1 MKARLLTF
9 LGSLSAVLAACA
21 AETAL
26 VRVKWSEFVTTDK
39 VDRVMATAYVT
50 AKPLGDAQ
58 AIPLHDAG
66 KTIVY
71 DWETGNADD
80 LLAAIGVGAE
90 YVRTSR
96 PLEARAII
104 GAQAAK
110 AGMGA
115 LLRDR
120 NSFRIRDPFILA
132 DDATKTY
139 YLYETTD
146 PYKGRPY
153 ARGVSVRM
161 SKDLRMWSRP
171 QPVMSVPPKD
181 HCRTV
186 WAPEVYKVGD
196 RYLMFATL
204 SFYPDREGARG
215 PNASRLECRRGT
227 WIYESSSPT
236 GPFRLVS
243 GKPATPEDMMALDG
257 TLFMDGGKPYMV
269 FCLEWVQAKTG
280 GMCAAAL
287 KPDFS
292 GLAETPRRLFDA
304 TAAAPKSRV
313 TDGPFLHRMKGGRLF
328 MIWSTF
334 RKTGEGYCV
343 MQTESE
349 SGTVYGPWKNHK
361 VIYGKNGGH
370 GALFRTF
377 EGALKLVLHGPN
389 RRGLE
394 HLRILDV
401 AETADGLSVT
411 EPPPGRAVAP
421 RPPSAAFPPY
431 DCKQFIPDVTRRAT
445 GAFRTEQDPDGR
457 WWLVDPLGR
466 GFLSFG
472 VQSANWSGCYDPANN
487 RYAYRETNIKQFGT
501 PEKWAE
507 DTIRKYTDWGFN
519 TLSFGCGGELD
530 YRGVPRIRVA
540 LFGQRMCHLGMP
552 EEYWIN
558 AEHSPAGSAFPNV
571 FHPRFAEICSLV
583 AKWMCAPY
591 KDDPWTIGYYLDN
604 ELAWGRG
611 KTAPG
616 VPKPFALFEVCMRKK
631 PGHSARVA
639 AEEWVRAHGADP
651 AGKVPDEVKRGFLL
665 EIARRYFRTTSEAVR
680 AADPNHL
687 VMGCRFAG
695 LNGAGDDEVWNIAGE
710 YCDVVSFN
718 CYPMTDIDR
727 NTVSPNATD
736 GRSCREVFDALY
748 ARTKKPMRIP
758 EWAFPAL
765 DSGLPCLHGAGQR
778 FYTQAERTKATELWM
793 RTLLPMPYIVGWAVF
808 RWVDQPRGGAG
819 GNGEDSNY
827 GLVSEAGV
835 PYPCVE
841 TFARI
846 QKNAKAL
853 RYAPPPE
860 TREAPPI
867 STRVVD
873 EMLAR
878 IPPMGGSQLVATT
891 KVSFAP
897 DGDTFRVTNG
907 DLVAEGRIGGET
919 LLANVALDGRTLG
932 KWDFMIHHDRDSV
945 RRWTHASRVTAADWE
960 PSADGG
966 GRLVV
971 TAEGLDS
978 DIAFRVKEGFTFTP
992 GHPAFRAEVLAFE
1005 NIGRKPITMRR
1016 FYFCPVAPF
1025 AGEVPAKEAQ
1035 PVPNL
1040 WRAPKAS
1047 AWIAKDGRIWGVV
1060 TDAERMGAM
1069 NFHVDPKG
1077 GAHSDFAVVP
1087 LLRREQ
1093 RDETLAPGASYKPTP
1108 DERMRA
1114 WAIPGF
1120 GGAAEWRRLIAY

>member
-1 MKARLLTF
+1 MRSVVV
-9 LGSLSAVLAACA
+9 LGISSLAAVFALNA

-26 VRVKWSEFVTTDK
+26 VRVRWSEFVSTGD
-39 VDRVMATAYVT
+39 VARVMANAHVT

-80 LLAAIGVGAE
+80 LLAAVGVGAS

-104 GAQAAK
+104 GAAA
-110 AGMGA
+110 ARARQMTA
-115 LLRDR
+115 ADT
-120 NSFRIRDPFILA
+120 FRIRDPFILA

-146 PYKGRPY
+146 PYRGRPY
-153 ARGVSVRM
+153 ARGVSVRT
-161 SKDLRMWSRP
+161 SKDLVAWSQP
-171 QPVMSVPPKD
+171 KPVMSVPPKQ

-186 WAPEVYKVGD
+186 WAPEVYKVGA

-204 SFYPDREGARG
+204 SFYPDPEGAKG

-227 WIYESSSPT
+227 WIYEAASPT
-236 GPFRLVS
+236 GPFRPVS

-257 TLFMDGGKPYMV
+257 TLFMDGNKPYMV
-269 FCLEWVQAKTG
+269 FCHEWVQAKIG

-287 KPDFS
+287 KTDFS

-313 TDGPFLHRMKGGRLF
+313 TDGPYLHRMKDGRLL

-334 RKTGEGYCV
+334 HKTGEGYCV
-343 MQTESE
+343 MQTESA
-349 SGTVYGPWKNHK
+349 SGTVYGPWKDHK
-361 VIYGKNGGH
+361 VIYGRNGGH

-377 EGALKLVLHGPN
+377 EGTLKLVLHGPN

-411 EPPPGRAVAP
+411 EPPPLPVTP
-421 RPPSAAFPPY
+421 TFPPY
-431 DCKQFIPDVTRRAT
+431 DCKSFIEGMNFKAT
-445 GAFRTEQDPDGR
+445 GAFRTEQDTDGR

-472 VQSANWSGCYDPANN
+472 VQSANWQGCYDPAHD
-487 RYAYRETNIKQFGT
+487 RYAYRETNLKMFGT

-507 DTIRKYTDWGFN
+507 DTIRKYKDWGFN
-519 TLSFGCGGELD
+519 TLSFGCGSELD

-558 AEHSPAGSAFPNV
+558 DETRPACAAFPNV
-571 FHPRFAEICSLV
+571 FHPRFAEICALV
-583 AKWMCAPY
+583 ANWMCAPY

-611 KTAPG
+611 RTAPG

-639 AEEWVRAHGADP
+639 AENWVRVHGADP
-651 AGKVPDEVKRGFLL
+651 SGEVPDEVKRGFLL
-665 EIARRYFRTTSEAVR
+665 EIARRYFKTTSEAVR

-695 LNGAGDDEVWNIAGE
+695 IGGAGDDEVWNVAGE
-710 YCDVVSFN
+710 YCDIVSFN

-727 NTVSPNATD
+727 NTVRPNAED
-736 GRSCREVFDALY
+736 GRSVREAFDALY
-748 ARTKKPMRIP
+748 ARTKKPMMIP

-778 FYTQAERTKATELWM
+778 FYTQAERTRATELWM
-793 RTLLPMPYIVGWAVF
+793 RTLLPIPYIVGWAVF
-808 RWVDQPRGGAG
+808 RWVDQPAGGAG

-827 GLVSEAGV
+827 GLVSEAGE

-841 TFARI
+841 AFARI
-846 QKNAKAL
+846 QKGAKRL
-853 RYAPPPE
+853 RLGPPPE

-878 IPPMGGSQLVATT
+878 MPTRPGARVA
-891 KVSFAP
+891 FMR

-907 DLVAEGRIGGET
+907 GLVSEGRIGGAT
-919 LLANVALDGRTLG
+919 LLTRVALDGRTLG
-932 KWDFMIHHDRDSV
+932 TWNFMIHHDRGGA
-945 RRWTHASRVTAADWE
+945 RHWTSASRVTAAEWKPAEDGR
-960 PSADGG
+960 GG
-966 GRLVV
+966 GCLIL
-971 TAEGLDS
+971 TAEARGGG
-978 DIAFRVKEGFTFTP
+978 IACRVKEGFVFTP
-992 GHPAFRAEVLAFE
+992 GQDAFRVDLLALD
-1005 NIGRKPITMRR
+1005 NIGAEPIVLKRV
-1016 FYFCPVAPF
+1016 YFCPVAPF
-1025 AGEVPAKEAQ
+1025 AGEVDVKEAQ

-1040 WRAPKAS
+1040 WRAPKTS
-1047 AWIAKDGRIWGVV
+1047 AWIAKDGRFWGVV

-1069 NFHVDPKG
+1069 NFHVEPNG
-1077 GAHSDFAVVP
+1077 HVHPDFAIVP
-1087 LLRREQ
+1087 LLRREM
-1093 RDETLAPGASYKPTP
+1093 RDETLAPGASYVPGP

-1114 WAIPGF
+1114 WAVPGF
-1120 GGAAEWRRLIAY
+1120 GGAAEWRRIVRP

>member
-1 MKARLLTF
+1 MRNTF
-9 LGSLSAVLAACA
+9 FFALVALAGAHA

-39 VDRVMATAYVT
+39 VDRVMAN
-50 AKPLGDAQ
+50 
-58 AIPLHDAG
+58 AG
-66 KTIVY
+66 KATIY

-80 LLAAIGVGAE
+80 LLAAVGAGAA

-110 AGMGA
+110 RKWGA
-115 LLRDR
+115 
-120 NSFRIRDPFILA
+120 
-132 DDATKTY
+132 
-139 YLYETTD
+139 
-146 PYKGRPY
+146 KG
-153 ARGVSVRM
+153 
-161 SKDLRMWSRP
+161 
-171 QPVMSVPPKD
+171 
-181 HCRTV
+181 
-186 WAPEVYKVGD
+186 
-196 RYLMFATL
+196 
-204 SFYPDREGARG
+204 
-215 PNASRLECRRGT
+215 
-227 WIYESSSPT
+227 
-236 GPFRLVS
+236 
-243 GKPATPEDMMALDG
+243 
-257 TLFMDGGKPYMV
+257 
-269 FCLEWVQAKTG
+269 
-280 GMCAAAL
+280 
-287 KPDFS
+287 
-292 GLAETPRRLFDA
+292 
-304 TAAAPKSRV
+304 
-313 TDGPFLHRMKGGRLF
+313 
-328 MIWSTF
+328 
-334 RKTGEGYCV
+334 
-343 MQTESE
+343 
-349 SGTVYGPWKNHK
+349 
-361 VIYGKNGGH
+361 
-370 GALFRTF
+370 
-377 EGALKLVLHGPN
+377 
-389 RRGLE
+389 
-394 HLRILDV
+394 
-401 AETADGLSVT
+401 
-411 EPPPGRAVAP
+411 
-421 RPPSAAFPPY
+421 FPPY
-431 DCKQFIPDVTRRAT
+431 DCKQFIPGVTRRAT

-487 RYAYRETNIKQFGT
+487 RYAYRETNIKMFGT

-507 DTIRKYTDWGFN
+507 DTIKKYTDWGFN

-540 LFGQRMCHLGMP
+540 LFDQRMCHLGMP

-558 AEHSPAGSAFPNV
+558 EETRPAGAAFPNV
-571 FHPRFAEICSLV
+571 FHPRFAEICALV
-583 AKWMCAPY
+583 ANWMCAPY

-604 ELAWGRG
+604 ELAWGRALS
-611 KTAPG
+611 APG
-616 VPKPFALFEVCMRKK
+616 VPRSHALFEACMRKK

-639 AEEWVRAHGADP
+639 AENWLRAHGIDP
-651 AGKVPDEVKRGFLL
+651 GRAASPRRPPVDIPDEVKRGFLL
-665 EIARRYFRTTSEAVR
+665 EIARRYFKTTSEAVR

-695 LNGAGDDEVWNIAGE
+695 INGAGDDEVWNVAGE

-727 NTVSPNATD
+727 NTVTPGAAE
-736 GRSCREVFDALY
+736 GRTCREAFDALY
-748 ARTKKPMRIP
+748 ARTKKPMMIP

-778 FYTQAERTKATELWM
+778 FYTQAERTRASELWM

-808 RWVDQPRGGAG
+808 RWVDQPAGGAG

-841 TFARI
+841 AFARI

-860 TREAPPI
+860 TREAPPV

-878 IPPMGGSQLVATT
+878 IPKMEEARTPRRGVPTRCVDFMRE
-891 KVSFAP
+891 
-897 DGDTFRVTNG
+897 GDTFRVTNG

-919 LLANVALDGRTLG
+919 MFTRVTRNGQTLG
-932 KWDFMIHHDRDSV
+932 TWKFMLHHDRNGV
-945 RRWTHASRVTAADWE
+945 RRWTSATRVTAAEWK
-960 PSADGG
+960 PASDGG
-966 GRLVV
+966 GQLVV
-971 TAEGLDS
+971 TAEAHDH
-978 DIAFRVKEGFTFTP
+978 DIAYRVKEGFAFAP
-992 GHPAFRAEVLAFE
+992 GQPAFRVDLMELT
-1005 NIGRKPITMRR
+1005 NIGTEPITMRR
-1016 FYFCPVAPF
+1016 IYFSPVAPF
-1025 AGEVPAKEAQ
+1025 AGEVPTKEAQ

-1040 WRAPKAS
+1040 WRAPKSS
-1047 AWIAKDGRIWGVV
+1047 AWIAKDGRFWGVV

-1069 NFHVDPKG
+1069 NFHVEPNG
-1077 GAHSDFAVVP
+1077 GVHPDFAIVP

-1120 GGAAEWRRLIAY
+1120 GGAAEWRRITSSH